1 MPGKAALDVR
11 AMCRLTK
18 SPGYPQRKGFLGD
31 SVIKNPPGNAGG
43 TGLIPV
49 LGRSSK
55 EGKGDP
61 LQSPI
66 HYTVHGVAKSQTQ
79 LSDFHFHFHIYT
91 CM

>member
-11 AMCRLTK
+11 TMCRLTK

-49 LGRSSK
+49 LGRFSG
-55 EGKGDP
+55 EGNGNPVQYSCLGNSMDRG
-61 LQSPI
+61 
-66 HYTVHGVAKSQTQ
+66 T
-79 LSDFHFHFHIYT
+79 
-91 CM
+91 